1 MTERFSKNL
10 NVPVFIRETK
20 NTVTEEQAEKLSQ
33 INQASASVPTSVMV
47 QAAKNNLD
55 TGMVD
60 EINNYFSRANEKSPN
75 TLKSSIFTSLGIN
88 PETGG
93 FGELAIK
100 GLFLGVR
107 QLWEQSFPRV
117 GRAISLAQQG
127 EKNPWKKANVSPF
140 KIWNEKRKSGELID
154 LGTAL
159 FGDTN
164 PEDTEEYKQ
173 LIDNGATPTLARE
186 LVQARLGTNIW
197 TDIETDSRKVKMTD
211 ETALALQAR
220 GRGDQATF
228 GRVMW
233 QPLHFIA
240 GPEDRAYDFFTGT
253 IYLIANLFDPT
264 FLLGKGV
271 KAYDFWTG
279 AVDLLANIAD
289 PTFLV
294 GKAAKTVKAGRKML
308 ALIDDAAASV
318 GLLNGWVRKSFSKR
332 TAREVIEGKEG
343 LKLAEFLFENRKN
356 TADILEKSNF
366 RFVNKYIMRNQELS
380 DDVTDFM
387 LKLENLKADSV
398 EEGAKLVQN
407 LLTDKILVSATGGV
421 VPQLKKTGRLRTTLD
436 TYFGARY
443 TKRLSATNP
452 DNLLVNYTKFLKQL
466 DPTG

>member
-253 IYLIANLFDPT
+253 IDLIANLFDPT

-271 KAYDFWTG
+271 KTY
-279 AVDLLANIAD
+279 
-289 PTFLV
+289 
-294 GKAAKTVKAGRKML
+294 KAGTKML
-308 ALIDDAAASV
+308 ALSDEAAAGV

-366 RFVNKYIMRNQELS
+366 RFVNKYIMRNHP
-380 DDVTDFM
+380 
-387 LKLENLKADSV
+387 
-398 EEGAKLVQN
+398 
-407 LLTDKILVSATGGV
+407 IH
-421 VPQLKKTGRLRTTLD
+421 
-436 TYFGARY
+436 
-443 TKRLSATNP
+443 
-452 DNLLVNYTKFLKQL
+452 
-466 DPTG
+466 